1 MSERFAD
8 GWACRRPA
16 NVVSMQPRPK
26 PLSSDDELAEIPT
39 SRLLRDPPAR
49 DWMVDQTFI
58 RGSVGMISGVGG
70 VGKSLLCQML
80 ATCAVLGR
88 QWLGTSLQRGKAL
101 YLACEDDEDEL
112 HRRQRDINRALD
124 CTMEDVCEAGL
135 ELHPRVDKD
144 AVLMKLDKTDWR
156 MHPTPLMNRV
166 VGRCRTN
173 GIQYFIADTVTA
185 TFDGNQNDERHV
197 RDYCTEMRK
206 LAVMMGGIVILTKHP
221 SMAGRNNGT
230 GESGSVAWNNSVR
243 SRLYLHEEKGAG
255 LVLERMKG
263 NYSDPRAPKIPLVWE
278 KGVFRVSEPGPP
290 RWVTD

>member
-1 MSERFAD
+1 MSERFRD
-8 GWACRRPA
+8 GWAYQRPSA
-16 NVVSMQPRPK
+16 APNVVPLPSRP
-26 PLSSDDELAEIPT
+26 DDDLREIPT
-39 SRLLRDPPAR
+39 SKLLRDPPRR
-49 DWMVDQTFI
+49 DWMVEGTFV
-58 RGSVGMISGVGG
+58 RGTVGMLSGVGG
-70 VGKSLLCQML
+70 VGKSLCCQLL

-88 QWLGTSLQRGKAL
+88 PWLGMNLQRGKAL

-144 AVLMKLDKTDWR
+144 AVLMKLDKSDWR
-156 MHPTPLMNRV
+156 MHRTPLMDRV
-166 VGRCRTN
+166 VKRVREN
-173 GIQYFIADTVTA
+173 GIQYLIPDTVTA

-197 RDYCTEMRK
+197 RDYVTEFRK
-206 LAVMMGGIVILTKHP
+206 VAVMMGGIVLLTKHP
-221 SMAGRNNGT
+221 SMAGRNNGS

-243 SRLYLHEEKGAG
+243 SRLYLHTEKDGG

-263 NYSDPRAPKIPLVWE
+263 NYSDPRAPKIPLVWDR
-278 KGVFRVSEPGPP
+278 GVFRVNEPEPP